1 MYKHKPGIQM
11 DEHGFSESKN
21 ITGQKVED
29 LRHMIYGVLEP
40 MIMHQETEDKNL
52 KLRLDGHS
60 GSILENLKYP
70 AKKLLIDYKHKK
82 SNHIYEIQIKDVS
95 VNYDEKGN
103 NTLISQGLPITNG
116 TDLIKKCEEAPKWV
130 WVKKDAFYFFRKPKF
145 KLGNNYDL
153 QCNYCIKYNDCK
165 TQNQFIGWV
174 EHLNAKSWV
183 TKTMLSQ
190 FMKLADKLHKE
201 KTGLNLTGNF

>member
-21 ITGQKVED
+21 ITGQKIED
-29 LRHMIYGVLEP
+29 FQHMIYNVLEP
-40 MIMHQETEDKNL
+40 MLLNQEKEDE
-52 KLRLDGHS
+52 KLSFRLDGHG
-60 GSILENLKYP
+60 GSILDNLRFPSKH
-70 AKKLLIDYKHKK
+70 LIFNYKHRK
-82 SNHIYEIQIKDVS
+82 SNHVYELKITDVS
-95 VNYDEKGN
+95 VVFDEKGN
-103 NTLISQGLPITNG
+103 NKGLPLTNG

-190 FMKLADKLHKE
+190 FMKLANKLHKE

>member
-1 MYKHKPGIQM
+1 
-11 DEHGFSESKN
+11 
-21 ITGQKVED
+21 
-29 LRHMIYGVLEP
+29 MIYNVLEP
-40 MIMHQETEDKNL
+40 MLLNQEKEDE
-52 KLRLDGHS
+52 KLSFRLDGHG
-60 GSILENLKYP
+60 GSILDNLRFPSKH
-70 AKKLLIDYKHKK
+70 LIFNYKHRK
-82 SNHIYEIQIKDVS
+82 SNHVYELKITDVS
-95 VNYDEKGN
+95 VVFDEKGN
-103 NTLISQGLPITNG
+103 NKGLPLTNG

-130 WVKKDAFYFFRKPKF
+130 WVKKDAFYFFKKPKF

>member
-29 LRHMIYGVLEP
+29 FQHMIYNVLEP
-40 MIMHQETEDKNL
+40 MLLNQEKEDK
-52 KLRLDGHS
+52 KLSFRLDGHG
-60 GSILENLKYP
+60 GSILDNLRFPSKH
-70 AKKLLIDYKHKK
+70 LIFNYKHRK
-82 SNHIYEIQIKDVS
+82 SNHVYELKITDVS
-95 VNYDEKGN
+95 VGFDKKGN
-103 NTLISQGLPITNG
+103 NKLISEGLPLTNG
-116 TDLIKKCEEAPKWV
+116 TDLIKKCEKAPKWV

>member
-29 LRHMIYGVLEP
+29 FQHMIYNVLEP
-40 MIMHQETEDKNL
+40 MLLNQEKEDE
-52 KLRLDGHS
+52 KLSFRLDGHG
-60 GSILENLKYP
+60 GSILDNLRFPSKH
-70 AKKLLIDYKHKK
+70 LIFNYKHRK
-82 SNHIYEIQIKDVS
+82 SNHVYQLKITDVS
-95 VNYDEKGN
+95 VVFDEKGN
-103 NTLISQGLPITNG
+103 NKGLSLTNG

-190 FMKLADKLHKE
+190 FMKLANKLHKE

>member
-21 ITGQKVED
+21 ITGQKIED
-29 LRHMIYGVLEP
+29 FQHMIYNVLEP
-40 MIMHQETEDKNL
+40 MLLNQEKEDE
-52 KLRLDGHS
+52 KLSFRLDGHG
-60 GSILENLKYP
+60 GSILDNLRFPSKH
-70 AKKLLIDYKHKK
+70 LIFNYKHRK
-82 SNHIYEIQIKDVS
+82 SNHVYELKITDVS
-95 VNYDEKGN
+95 VVFDEKGN
-103 NTLISQGLPITNG
+103 NKGLPLTNG

-153 QCNYCIKYNDCK
+153 QCDYCIKYNDCK

-190 FMKLADKLHKE
+190 FMKLANKLHKE

>member
-11 DEHGFSESKN
+11 DKHGFSESKN
-21 ITGQKVED
+21 ITGQKIED
-29 LRHMIYGVLEP
+29 FQHMIYNVLEP
-40 MIMHQETEDKNL
+40 MLLNQEKEDE
-52 KLRLDGHS
+52 KLSFRLDGHG
-60 GSILENLKYP
+60 GSILDNLRFPSKH
-70 AKKLLIDYKHKK
+70 LIFNYKHRK
-82 SNHIYEIQIKDVS
+82 SNHVYELKITDVS
-95 VNYDEKGN
+95 VVFDEKGN
-103 NTLISQGLPITNG
+103 NKGLPLTNG